1 MKSKSTLFYG
11 LLLLL
16 ECLLWGIGNPI
27 MKIGLDVVPPLFCLS
42 LRYFLAFLLFLP
54 FFAKR
59 VFANMTRR
67 DLIPYLIT
75 SAFTA
80 AAFILCALSLM
91 YTTAT
96 NTGFLMST
104 VVIFT
109 PFVSFFLLKAKIDRK
124 HVLPIVIVT
133 VGLYLLC
140 SGDGGFALGPG
151 EVLALLCAIAGACML
166 VFSSKYLQG
175 NDPLTFSVVQT
186 GFTGLFCIIFS
197 LIFEDIPALISIPPI
212 GWGVIIYLAVACTC
226 IAYVLQNI
234 SLRYVPAT
242 YVALIFCSEPIFT
255 AVASYFLLG
264 ELLSGKGFVGAAL
277 IMAGIIRASLI
288 PEELPFTEELP
299 PEGEPLQVE
308 VQE

>member
-1 MKSKSTLFYG
+1 MKSKRTLFYG
-11 LLLLL
+11 TLLLL
-16 ECLLWGIGNPI
+16 ECLFWGIGNPV
-27 MKIGLDVVPPLFCLS
+27 MKIGLDVIPPLFCLS

-54 FFAKR
+54 FCAGR
-59 VFANMTRR
+59 VLKNMTRQL
-67 DLIPYLIT
+67 LIPYLIT

-80 AAFILCALSLM
+80 AAFILCTLSLM

-109 PFVSFFLLKAKIDRK
+109 PFISFFLLRVKIDKK
-124 HVLPIVIVT
+124 HVPPIIIVT
-133 VGLYLLC
+133 IGLYLLC
-140 SGDGGFALGPG
+140 SGDSGFALGLG

-166 VFSSKYLQG
+166 VFSSKYLQD
-175 NDPLTFSVVQT
+175 NDPYTFSVIQT

-197 LIFEDIPALISIPPI
+197 LIFEDIPDVMSIPPM

-226 IAYVLQNI
+226 IAYLFQNI
-234 SLRYVPAT
+234 SLRNVPAT

-255 AVASYFLLG
+255 AIASYFLLG
-264 ELLSGKGFVGAAL
+264 ELLSGKGFIGAAL

-288 PEELPFTEELP
+288 PEELPPPENSSEISSESFTEN
-299 PEGEPLQVE
+299 
-308 VQE
+308 